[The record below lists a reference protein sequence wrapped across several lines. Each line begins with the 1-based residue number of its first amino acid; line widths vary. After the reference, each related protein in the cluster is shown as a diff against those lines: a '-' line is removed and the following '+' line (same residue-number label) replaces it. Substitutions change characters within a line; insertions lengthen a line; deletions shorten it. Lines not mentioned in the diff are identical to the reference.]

1 MMRAVLREDD
11 RLLNRNVARLVLIA
25 AVAGLIAPMSVS
37 AFEYAGFGF
46 TTDPFALR
54 DQFPESQHEFW
65 QRGTGSIVSPDDP
78 EGRFMQLLREGS
90 GRYVVRLSPD
100 DTRGE
105 VTHVSFSLEKGKV
118 LRMTLS
124 FEREGEGMR
133 PELVERRFPLCR
145 SVAGSLVD
153 RYGKPTKQVTRM
165 EEGLEHRLQQWSSG
179 AGTVTLDCGRY
190 PKRKIVFAS
199 DLEFEP
205 AGSPIR

>member
-1 MMRAVLREDD
+1 MLNSNLASRFRAGGAKAI
-11 RLLNRNVARLVLIA
+11 LLTLL
-25 AVAGLIAPMSVS
+25 LAPLPVP

-46 TTDPFALR
+46 GTDPFALR

-65 QRGTGSIVSPDDP
+65 QRGTGSIVGPDDP
-78 EGRFMQLLREGS
+78 EGRFAQLLREGS
-90 GRYVVRLSPD
+90 GRYVVRLAPN

-145 SVAGSLVD
+145 SVAESLVT

-165 EEGLEHRLQQWSSG
+165 EEGVEHRLQLWTVSG
-179 AGTVTLDCGRY
+179 GTATLDCGRY
-190 PKRKIVFAS
+190 PRRKVTFAS

-205 AGSPIR
+205 DSSPMR